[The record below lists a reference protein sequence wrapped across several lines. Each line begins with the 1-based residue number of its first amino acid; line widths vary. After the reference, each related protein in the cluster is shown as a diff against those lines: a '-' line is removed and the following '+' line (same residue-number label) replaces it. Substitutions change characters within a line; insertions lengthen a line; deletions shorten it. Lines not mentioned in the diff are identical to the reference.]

1 MVGFV
6 NHIVFQRF
14 QIDLC
19 GALGVMS
26 HGLADDGDGY
36 LLVVGDGGPGVAAD
50 VRAERDVRSQHGG
63 ELLQAV
69 VVGAQCLAVL
79 DVGFLRVETVEDGE
93 EVGGA
98 GTVVLADDGL
108 HDGLYL
114 DHDGLAGLA
123 AGIVDMSVTE
133 VGRAEVSQI
142 DKGHPPAGEAEKEEV
157 AGKLQLAYVSVETLM
172 LGGFALMD
180 QTDGNG
186 EMDEALDVIG
196 LDGTFVGLVHAGID
210 QRKWVVRCQPLA
222 YGPIEKGMQATQ
234 VAGGTVA
241 ADTLAPKPGLIVQD
255 DVGGKFRERELG
267 PLDAGQIAAET
278 VVGTTVVAGIAQM
291 AGGLHAGDFAE
302 GEGEE
307 CAFLLHSCKIVFF
320 LRKTKR

>member
-19 GALGVMS
+19 GALGIVS

-50 VRAERDVRSQHGG
+50 IGAERDVGAQHGG

-69 VVGAQCLAVL
+69 VVGTQCLAVL

-93 EVGGA
+93 KVRGV

-108 HDGLYL
+108 HDGFYL

-123 AGIVDMSVTE
+123 AGIVDMSVAN
-133 VGRAEVSQI
+133 VRRAEVGQI

-157 AGKLQLAYVSVETLM
+157 AGKLQLVYVSVETLM
-172 LGGFALMD
+172 MGGFALVD
-180 QTDGNG
+180 QSAGDG
-186 EMDEALDVIG
+186 EMDETLDVIG
-196 LDGTFVGLVHAGID
+196 LDGTFVGLVHSGID
-210 QRKWVVRCQPLA
+210 LCKWVARCQSLA
-222 YGPIEKGMQATQ
+222 YCPIEKGMQATQ
-234 VAGGTVA
+234 VTGGTVA
-241 ADTLAPKPGLIVQD
+241 TDALTPKPGLIVQD
-255 DVGGKFRERELG
+255 DVGGEL
-267 PLDAGQIAAET
+267 
-278 VVGTTVVAGIAQM
+278 
-291 AGGLHAGDFAE
+291 
-302 GEGEE
+302 
-307 CAFLLHSCKIVFF
+307 
-320 LRKTKR
+320 